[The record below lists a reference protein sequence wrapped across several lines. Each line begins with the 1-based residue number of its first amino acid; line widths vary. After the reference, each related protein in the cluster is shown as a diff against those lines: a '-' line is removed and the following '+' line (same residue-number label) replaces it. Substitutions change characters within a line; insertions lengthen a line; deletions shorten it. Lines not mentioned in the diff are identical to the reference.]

1 MSEQFYS
8 IQENYRERFYAI
20 PKVFFTSEKYKTLSN
35 DTKMAYAILKDRLN
49 LSIKNNWVDDNGN
62 VYFVY
67 SNDKLMEILNC
78 KKEKL
83 SKIKKALQEKGLLVQ
98 KRRGF
103 NKTNILYLLK
113 PIVTDNDI
121 YLLDK
126 EENEV
131 ETYCDKEVRKSNTE
145 KFENRTPRSSKIEH
159 REVRKSN
166 TNDTDF
172 NNTDF
177 NNTYY
182 NDTTTTTY
190 NKKQSSSGNHNKL
203 INKVKAELG
212 INITPAYKDELL
224 KLFSNFD
231 DDIINH
237 AIEYASINGS
247 SPKQFLLKVLSNWQD
262 ANITT
267 LEQAKNF
274 KISKKNKNIVH
285 LSREKTPKWLQDR
298 NSNNSQE
305 TSQEMTEEER
315 AEFEEDRKAFR
326 KALEE
331 DWGE

>member
-1 MSEQFYS
+1 MSDQFYS

-35 DTKMAYAILKDRLN
+35 DTKIAYAILKDRLN
-49 LSIKNNWVDDNGN
+49 LSIKNNWVDEKGN
-62 VYFVY
+62 VYFIY
-67 SNDKLMEILNC
+67 SNDKLMKILNC

-83 SKIKKALQEKGLLVQ
+83 SKIKKALQDKGLLVQ

-113 PIVTDNDI
+113 PVVTDNDI

-131 ETYCDKEVRKSNTE
+131 ETYFDKEVRKSNTE

-177 NNTYY
+177 NNTEYS
-182 NDTTTTTY
+182 DTTTY

-203 INKVKAELG
+203 INKVKIEFG
-212 INITPAYKDELL
+212 VKITPAYKNELL
-224 KLFSNFD
+224 ELFSKFND
-231 DDIINH
+231 EVINY

-247 SPKQFLLKVLSNWQD
+247 SPKRFLLKILSNWQN

-267 LEQAKNF
+267 LEQARNF
-274 KISKKNKNIVH
+274 KISSKKNNVVH
-285 LSREKTPKWLQDR
+285 FSKEKTPKWLQDR
-298 NSNNSQE
+298 NSNN
-305 TSQEMTEEER
+305 TSQEMTEEEK
-315 AEFEEDRKAFR
+315 AKFEEERKAFR

-331 DWGE
+331 DWSE

>member
-49 LSIKNNWVDDNGN
+49 LSIKNNWVDENGN
-62 VYFVY
+62 VYFIY
-67 SNDKLMEILNC
+67 SNDKLMKILNC

-83 SKIKKALQEKGLLVQ
+83 SKIKKALQDKGLLVQ

-113 PIVTDNDI
+113 PIVTDEDI
-121 YLLDK
+121 YLLDR

-145 KFENRTPRSSKIEH
+145 KFENRTPRSSKIER

-172 NNTDF
+172 NNTNF
-177 NNTYY
+177 NNTNYS
-182 NDTTTTTY
+182 DTTTY
-190 NKKQSSSGNHNKL
+190 NKKQSSSGIHDKL
-203 INKVKAELG
+203 INKVKNELG

-231 DDIINH
+231 DDINNY
-237 AIEYASINGS
+237 AIEYASVNGS

-274 KISKKNKNIVH
+274 KISKKNNNIVH
-285 LSREKTPKWLQDR
+285 FSKEKTPKWLQDR
-298 NSNNSQE
+298 NNIN
-305 TSQEMTEEER
+305 TSQEMTEEEK
-315 AEFEEDRKAFR
+315 AKFEEDRKAFR

-331 DWGE
+331 DWSE